1 MKVYIR
7 ANSEDLDSWVGKLY
21 NFMNK
26 QSFLDFPDDFPI
38 TQTKKDVA
46 SGDVQKYI
54 DYFNDVIADQ
64 TSYMKNEL
72 HLKDETIKSK
82 LKKWQDIV
90 EKFEQCKKG

>member
-1 MKVYIR
+1 MKIYVR
-7 ANSEDLDSWVGKLY
+7 ANSEEQESWVGKLY
-21 NFMNK
+21 QFMNQ
-26 QSFLDFPDDFPI
+26 QSFMDFPDDFPI
-38 TQTKKDVA
+38 AQTKKDVA
-46 SGDVQKYI
+46 NGDVQKYI
-54 DYFNDVIADQ
+54 DYFNDIIEDQ